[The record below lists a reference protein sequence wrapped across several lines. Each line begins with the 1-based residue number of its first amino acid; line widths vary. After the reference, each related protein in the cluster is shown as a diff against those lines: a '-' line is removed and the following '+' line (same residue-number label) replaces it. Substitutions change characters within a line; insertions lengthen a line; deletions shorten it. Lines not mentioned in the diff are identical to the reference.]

1 MSEYSEAA
9 EQTIKFSFEGM
20 DYALRITGSVSKE
33 LISAL
38 YTIMNNKQQTKG
50 KTTLTNMMKS
60 GRPVQIFQVQKEH
73 LKDFAREAKKYGVV
87 YVVVNDKRN
96 LNGNVDIIVR
106 EEDKAK
112 IDRII
117 SKFEHDAP
125 SKEEEEKLRARS
137 MKSLDEK
144 KKVEADK
151 EYLENN
157 SPSKTTNEKVETD
170 VEDLLQDDILQEDK
184 EVKQVNPSQALTG
197 HQFENTLNRRLDNK
211 EKRKSVRAELQKYSM
226 EIEQNQKQQTYQ
238 RQNNYKR
245 NYNYKSQNKKYH
257 NRNKKE
263 SR

>member
-1 MSEYSEAA
+1 MSEYSESA
-9 EQTIKFSFEGM
+9 EQVVKFSFEGV
-20 DYALRITGSVSKE
+20 DYVLRITGSVSKE

-125 SKEEEEKLRARS
+125 SKEEEEKLRERS
-137 MKSLDEK
+137 MKILDEK

-157 SPSKTTNEKVETD
+157 SPSKTTTEKVETD
-170 VEDLLQDDILQEDK
+170 VEDLAQDEILKEDK
-184 EVKQVNPSQALTG
+184 EVKQINPSQALTG

-226 EIEQNQKQQTYQ
+226 EIEQNQKQNTYQ

-245 NYNYKSQNKKYH
+245 NYNYKSQNKNYH
-257 NRNKKE
+257 NKSKKE

>member
-1 MSEYSEAA
+1 MSEYSESA
-9 EQTIKFSFEGM
+9 EQVVKFSFEGM
-20 DYALRITGSVSKE
+20 DYVLRITGTVSKE
-33 LISAL
+33 FISAL

-87 YVVVNDKRN
+87 YVVVNDKRD

-125 SKEEEEKLRARS
+125 SKEDEQKMRERS
-137 MKSLDEK
+137 IKSLDEK

-157 SPSKTTNEKVETD
+157 SPSKTTTEKVETD
-170 VEDLLQDDILQEDK
+170 VEDIVEDEILKEDK
-184 EVKQVNPSQALTG
+184 EVKQINPSQALTE
-197 HQFENTLNRRLDNK
+197 HPLENTLNRKPVNK
-211 EKRKSVRAELQKYSM
+211 EKRTSVRAELQKYSK
-226 EIEQNQKQQTYQ
+226 EIEQTNKQRNTQ
-238 RQNNYKR
+238 RQNNYRGKNNYNRQNR
-245 NYNYKSQNKKYH
+245 NYHNKTK
-257 NRNKKE
+257 NE

>member
-1 MSEYSEAA
+1 MSEYSESA
-9 EQTIKFSFEGM
+9 EQVVKFSFEGM
-20 DYALRITGSVSKE
+20 DYVLRITGSVSKE

-60 GRPVQIFQVQKEH
+60 GRPVQIFQIQKEH

-87 YVVVNDKRN
+87 YVVVNDKRD

-125 SKEEEEKLRARS
+125 SKEDEQKMRERS

-157 SPSKTTNEKVETD
+157 SPSKTTTEKVETD
-170 VEDLLQDDILQEDK
+170 VEDLIEDEILKEDK
-184 EVKQVNPSQALTG
+184 EVKQINPSQALTE
-197 HQFENTLNRRLDNK
+197 HPLENTLSRKPVNK
-211 EKRKSVRAELQKYSM
+211 EKRKSVRAELQKYSR
-226 EIEQNQKQQTYQ
+226 EIEQNQNKQTYQ

-245 NYNYKSQNKKYH
+245 NYNYKSQNKNYH
-257 NRNKKE
+257 NRSKKE